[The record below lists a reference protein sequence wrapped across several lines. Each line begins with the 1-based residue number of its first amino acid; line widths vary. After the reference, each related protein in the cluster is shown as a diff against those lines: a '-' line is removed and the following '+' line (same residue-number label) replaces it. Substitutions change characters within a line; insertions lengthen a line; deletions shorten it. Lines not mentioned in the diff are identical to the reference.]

1 MKKLFVLFYAL
12 MCLVTLQAQ
21 KVNATGCSQ
30 RYLSRTKYTGIKT
43 DAGR

>member
-21 KVNATGCSQ
+21 KVTLQDVANGTYRPIAHKVY
-30 RYLSRTKYTGIKT
+30 R
-43 DAGR
+43 D